1 MNAYMIFLCFILSS
15 DSKIVGSIVNDLDVE
30 TLSISLANKLKV
42 EVRVNQ
48 FNQVVFIPLFL
59 PSLQDLV
66 ASARYDYS
74 SILQEDKNKE
84 GVEEQNEDE
93 DMESPDIMNDE
104 DEL

>member
-1 MNAYMIFLCFILSS
+1 MSS

-59 PSLQDLV
+59 PSLQDLA